1 MKLAPVFGEVDRAPA
16 AGYLG
21 QVWGVRVR
29 DAIGGEKRPSV
40 EGSPAFWSEFDH
52 FLLVKTNAKHGRRD
66 VFRCTIPPRK
76 LLIMGKFAEIRGDLP
91 VS

>member
-1 MKLAPVFGEVDRAPA
+1 
-16 AGYLG
+16 
-21 QVWGVRVR
+21 
-29 DAIGGEKRPSV
+29 
-40 EGSPAFWSEFDH
+40 
-52 FLLVKTNAKHGRRD
+52 LLVKTNAKHGRRD